1 MNHTPGPWKWDGNF
15 CDYDPEETPWLV
27 LDLDGDTTE
36 ILYGEIHCDNPA
48 NARLIAAAP
57 DLYEALYRL
66 LCNCPTGP
74 EYDDEGLYQA
84 AMERAREA
92 ILKVGAA

>member
-1 MNHTPGPWKWDGNF
+1 MNHTPGPWRVAPASAYAGADINVDAGTNGF
-15 CDYDPEETPWLV
+15 VALCGTR
-27 LDLDGDTTE
+27 GDAVAE
-36 ILYGEIHCDNPA
+36 A
-48 NARLIAAAP
+48 NAKLIAAAP
-57 DLYEALYRL
+57 ELFEALYRL